1 MSNYQRLS
9 CLITAY
15 DKKNHCEL
23 CYAPYKVYKGKFQNT
38 KVCCVLNDNRA
49 VVLYF
54 KNSPPIRLLY
64 QDIKRIEKRGC
75 RQLVLVLRD
84 NEIVINSYKRK
95 SMFNHLRHCLLSQ

>member
-1 MSNYQRLS
+1 MSNYQRLP

-15 DKKNHCEL
+15 DKKTHCEQ
-23 CYAPYKVYKGKFQNT
+23 CYTPYKVYKGKFQKT
-38 KVCCVLNDNRA
+38 KVSCVLNENRA

-54 KNSPPIRLLY
+54 KNSPPMRLLY

-75 RQLVLVLRD
+75 RQFVLVLRND
-84 NEIVINSYKRK
+84 EIVIKSYRRK